1 MKTIDTLVSDIETL
15 LVEGIAEPD
24 VDLCNKYGAMFSLL
38 FQDRLKR
45 EKREGTLRMS
55 NAGKPCERQ
64 LYYEVNTPEEGE
76 PLRADTY
83 AKFLLGDMIELLLL
97 FLSEASG
104 HKVEGTQD
112 TQEIEGIIGHRDAVI
127 DGMVVDA
134 KSASS
139 YAFKKFASGN
149 LAADDSFGYIDQL
162 GGYVYAGK
170 DDPLVTIKDE
180 GAFLVMDKVLGKIC
194 LDRHKS
200 NGKDYSAF
208 MKQKKEVVNGDQVP
222 ERGFDPISE
231 GASGNKKLGV
241 NCSYCSFKEKC
252 HPGLRTFL
260 YSYGPCYLTTVVREP
275 KVPEVNK
282 LEVDVFSD
290 V

>member
-15 LVEGIAEPD
+15 LVEGVAEPD
-24 VDLCNKYGAMFSLL
+24 IELCDKYGKMFSLL
-38 FQDRLKR
+38 FQERLKR
-45 EKREGTLRMS
+45 EPREGTLRMS

-64 LYYEVNTPEEGE
+64 LYYEVNNQGEGE
-76 PLRADTY
+76 ALRADTY
-83 AKFLLGDMIELLLL
+83 AKFLFGDMIELLLL

-104 HKVEGTQD
+104 HRVEGTQD
-112 TQEIEGIIGHRDAVI
+112 TQEIEGVIGHRDAVI
-127 DGMVVDA
+127 DGMVTDA

-139 YAFKKFASGN
+139 YAFKKFASGG

-170 DDPLVTIKDE
+170 DDPIVTYKEE

-194 LDRHKS
+194 LDRHNYK
-200 NGKDYSAF
+200 GKDYSLF
-208 MKQKKEVVNGDQVP
+208 MKYKKGVVNGKEVP
-222 ERGFDPISE
+222 ERTFEPVPE

-260 YSYGPCYLTTVVREP
+260 YSNGPVYLTTVKREP
-275 KVPEVNK
+275 KVPEVK
-282 LEVDVFSD
+282 DEVFTDGIPD
-290 V
+290 